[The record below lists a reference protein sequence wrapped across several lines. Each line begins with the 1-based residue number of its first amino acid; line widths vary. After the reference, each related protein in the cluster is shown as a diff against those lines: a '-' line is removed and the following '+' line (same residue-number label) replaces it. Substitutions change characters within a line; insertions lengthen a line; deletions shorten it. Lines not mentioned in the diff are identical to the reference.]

1 MKNLFR
7 LIIALPLLIVVVLV
21 GFRIYAW
28 THETKS
34 AAALAP
40 QNGRFI
46 KTEKGTVHVS
56 IWGDENDIPV
66 VMTHGMAAWGGLW
79 EETARELANNNYRVI
94 AIDQTPFGFSSREN
108 SNYSRS
114 EQAARLDA
122 LVTAMDLKDYIL
134 IGHSY
139 GGGVAMETALRYPEA
154 MVALVLISPVMVLPA
169 IGEKITVAS
178 VPLPLRSSLIGE
190 ILVSA
195 TITNPL
201 LTRFLVKRFMH
212 QKDALTDRHVEI
224 LQQPAGLKGN
234 TANMVSWLRQFLAG
248 DPNAISRDRQQLS
261 SAKMPIALIWGEE
274 DTITPISQG
283 EALEKILDPVSFA
296 RLPGIGHMPQLENPK
311 VFNHVLSQSLREIQ
325 TLNTTISPELR
336 TTASPIRS
344 EPKN

>member
-7 LIIALPLLIVVVLV
+7 LMIGLPLLLVVVLV

-46 KTEKGTVHVS
+46 KTEKGTIHVS

-79 EETARELANNNYRVI
+79 EETARELASNNYRVI

-108 SNYSRS
+108 NDYSRS
-114 EQAARLDA
+114 QQAARLDA

-139 GGGVAMETALRYPEA
+139 GGGVAMESALRYPDA
-154 MVALVLISPVMVLPA
+154 MIGLVLISPVLVLPA
-169 IGEKITVAS
+169 VGKEITLAT
-178 VPLPLRSSLIGE
+178 VPLPLRSSFIGE
-190 ILVSA
+190 TLVSA

-201 LTRFLVKRFMH
+201 LTRFLVKQFMH

-224 LQQPAGLKGN
+224 LQQPASLKGN
-234 TANMVSWLRQFLAG
+234 TANMVIWLQQFLAG
-248 DPNAISRDRQQLS
+248 DPSAISRDRQQLS
-261 SAKMPIALIWGEE
+261 KAKMPIALIWGEK

-283 EALEKILDPVSFA
+283 EALEKILSPVQFA
-296 RLPGIGHMPQLENPK
+296 RLPDIGHMPQLENPK
-311 VFNHVLSQSLREIQ
+311 VFNHALSQSLQQIQ
-325 TLNTTISPELR
+325 ALNTTISPQLR
-336 TTASPIRS
+336 TTASPPLS